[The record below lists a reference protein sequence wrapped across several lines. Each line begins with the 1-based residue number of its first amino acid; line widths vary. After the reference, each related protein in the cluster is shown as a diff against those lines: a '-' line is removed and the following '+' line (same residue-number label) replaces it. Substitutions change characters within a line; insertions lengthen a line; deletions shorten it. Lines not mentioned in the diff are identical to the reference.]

1 MKKQKQ
7 TIPAVVL
14 QQINQGQI
22 ILKWFL
28 DSQSQ
33 ILIIQ
38 TICIFYIVYES
49 RQKMCSVES
58 FCFFFS

>member
-33 ILIIQ
+33 ILII
-38 TICIFYIVYES
+38 
-49 RQKMCSVES
+49 
-58 FCFFFS
+58 